1 MNTNLVAIA
10 LNVLLYI
17 APVAALQF
25 VVYEV
30 YSKTGRMRNF
40 YYLLLYLL
48 PLVAMILS
56 LNSVTSMFSVEP
68 YIVEALYYLFY
79 GVLVL
84 YTIVLLQ
91 KLLPLRKYGKFLQR
105 ISTKSALLCILITT
119 APFVLIALAPP
130 SRRLNIALYWSISMV
145 FVGASVCIACIERK
159 LINLSAT
166 ATSLL
171 YASFVTKLFSV
182 MYFNSAHASSV
193 ISPILGVTG
202 ALIAIYEGYLFAIK
216 NIETAR
222 YVDVVHR
229 WHKVAMKVAAV
240 IMIVVSLLMTANVL
254 FSVEGIYQYRN
265 GKILYITNNLQE
277 SSREAA
283 KKTDKFLNK
292 SLKFLKKASIDND
305 LYCSLEVKEK
315 TIKDLYEISKDMY
328 FSSLALFDANGNLL
342 FAYPGAY
349 TPSERE
355 RLIHYAKKVASIHIP
370 KVSKP
375 FIDNTGFTAIAIYY
389 PIFNEDKFVG
399 SLAGII
405 SGTRLGAI
413 VSEKVASNP
422 LKPFVELSA
431 RGKLMY
437 GTDPEYPILS
447 KTKILRHSDRKEK
460 VFYGLNSFKFL
471 GKTFFVETHIGQKS
485 VYNEIHRFEKKRVL
499 VLLLR
504 IIALFLVLYLS
515 VWLIHI
521 LDGKLGAATEAAVL
535 TMRKEKER
543 SDDLSKRLFT
553 LSEFLKDISLTKDE
567 AAFYDE
573 LLKIAIKIIPNAQK
587 GSVGI
592 KKGDWLYFVSAYGYD
607 LEHLRK
613 LKISFEKEK
622 SIIKGNEVHTFNHID
637 KTDRD
642 YFTEEG
648 IALMKKI
655 GNYGIKS
662 TLIAPLYVD
671 GDYIGSIFLD
681 NFDRED
687 AFTEEDKKIATAL
700 SNIASTFTEARRDI
714 NEIKNNLTI
723 NLALTEI
730 AESIAKDKDKKN
742 DVLSVVLRVLRET
755 ISKDICYF
763 AVVIPLNDRIVMHYS
778 DTEQHGVVKV
788 EKELHIPEKPVL
800 VNPEELKFTKVCSG
814 TKKVLVVPYEHAKDK
829 VLLYGFST
837 DNIDENTLTML
848 KNLSDHL
855 YNLLTNIHLHKELES
870 LYTELLISLV
880 NSIDL
885 KDPYTKF
892 HSERVTTYA
901 YLIGKEL
908 NLPRKKLVTLF
919 YASLLHDIGK
929 IWSPDEALK
938 KPGKLTEKEFE
949 EIKKHPEVG
958 ASMID
963 HMEFLSESSRVLR
976 HHHEHYDGSGYP
988 DGLKGEDIPLL
999 SRIIAVADA
1008 FDAMTSDRPYRKGMT
1023 IEEALSI
1030 IEEESG
1036 KQFDPEIA
1044 SVFVKFVREHRDV
1057 IEKIMKNPDAIAIY
1071 KKLSEEE

>member
-10 LNVLLYI
+10 LNILLYI
-17 APVAALQF
+17 VPVAALQF
-25 VVYEV
+25 IVYEI
-30 YSKTGRMRNF
+30 YSKKGRMRNF

-48 PLVAMILS
+48 PLVAMVLS
-56 LNSVTSMFSVEP
+56 LNSVASMFSVEP
-68 YIVEALYYLFY
+68 YIVGALYYLFC
-79 GVLVL
+79 GALIL
-84 YTIVLLQ
+84 YTIMLMQ
-91 KLLPLRKYGKFLQR
+91 KLLPLRKYGEFLQK
-105 ISTKSALLCILITT
+105 ISQKDTLLVILITT
-119 APFVLIALAPP
+119 APFVLVVLAPP
-130 SRRLNIALYWSISMV
+130 SQRLNITLYWSISTI
-145 FVGASVCIACIERK
+145 FIGASVYFACAKRK
-159 LINLSAT
+159 FINLSVI

-171 YASFVTKLFSV
+171 YASFVTKIFSV
-182 MYFNSAHASSV
+182 VPSSKAYAFSV
-193 ISPILGVTG
+193 ISPILGITG
-202 ALIAIYEGYLFAIK
+202 ALIAIYEGYLFVIK
-216 NIETAR
+216 NIQSAS

-229 WHKVAMKVAAV
+229 WHKIAMKVAAV
-240 IMIVVSLLMTANVL
+240 IMIVVSLLMTANIL
-254 FSVEGIYQYRN
+254 FSVEEIYQYRN
-265 GKILYITNNLQE
+265 SKILYVMNNLQE
-277 SSREAA
+277 SSRKAA
-283 KKTDKFLNK
+283 KKTDKFLSK

-305 LYCSLEVKEK
+305 LYGSLDEKEK
-315 TIKDLYEISKDMY
+315 TIKNLYEISKDMY
-328 FSSLALFDANGNLL
+328 FSSLALFDAKGNLL
-342 FAYPGAY
+342 FAYPGSY
-349 TPSERE
+349 TPNERE

-375 FIDNTGFTAIAIYY
+375 FIDNTGFTAIAIYH
-389 PIFNEDKFVG
+389 PLFSENKFVG
-399 SLAGII
+399 SLVGII
-405 SGTRLGAI
+405 SGMRLGAI
-413 VSEKVASNP
+413 VSEKVASNT

-447 KTKILRHSDRKEK
+447 KTKILRQSERKEK

-471 GKTFFVETHIGQKS
+471 GKTFFVETHIGQKG
-485 VYNEIHRFEKKRVL
+485 VYDKIHGFERNRVL

-504 IIALFLVLYLS
+504 ILALFLILYLS

-543 SDDLSKRLFT
+543 SDDLSKRLFA
-553 LSEFLKDISLTKDE
+553 LSGFLKGISLTKDE

-573 LLKIAIKIIPNAQK
+573 LLKIAIKVIPNAQK

-592 KKGDWLYFVSAYGYD
+592 KKGDQLYFVSAYGYD

-622 SIIKGNEVHTFNHID
+622 SIIKGNEVHTFNYID
-637 KTDRD
+637 KTDKD

-662 TLIAPLYVD
+662 TLIAPIYVE
-671 GDYIGSIFLD
+671 GSYIGSIFLD

-700 SNIASTFTEARRDI
+700 SNIASTFTEARRDL

-730 AESIAKDKDKKN
+730 AESISKDKKN
-742 DVLSVVLRVLRET
+742 NVSSVALRVLRET
-755 ISKDICYF
+755 ISKNICYF
-763 AVVIPLNDRIVMHYS
+763 AVVIPLNDRVVMYYS
-778 DTEQHGVVKV
+778 DTKQNGVVSV
-788 EKELHIPEKPVL
+788 EKDLYIPEKPAL
-800 VNPEELKFTKVCSG
+800 VDSNELKSIKMCDE
-814 TKKVLVVPYEHAKDK
+814 TKKVLVFPYEHTNNKA
-829 VLLYGFST
+829 LLYGFTT
-837 DNIDENTLTML
+837 DNIDKSTITML
-848 KNLSDHL
+848 ENLSEHL
-855 YNLLTNIHLHKELES
+855 YNLLTNIHLHKELEN

-892 HSERVTTYA
+892 HSERVTMYA

-908 NLPRKKLVTLF
+908 NLPRKKLITLF

-938 KPGKLTEKEFE
+938 KPGKLTEEEFE
-949 EIKKHPEVG
+949 EIKKHPDVG

-963 HMEFLSESSRVLR
+963 HMEFLSESSKVLR
-976 HHHEHYDGSGYP
+976 HHHERYDGRGYP

-999 SRIIAVADA
+999 SRIISVADA
-1008 FDAMTSDRPYRKGMT
+1008 FDAMTSDRPYRKGMS

-1036 KQFDPEIA
+1036 KQFDPKIV
-1044 SVFVKFVREHRDV
+1044 SVFVKFVREHRGV
-1057 IEKIMKNPDAIAIY
+1057 IEKIMKNPDAISIY